1 MKTTSWLHVSEGLF
15 FRRCEDGSV
24 EIGQGPDFNSVAPLQ
39 KIPPTQWAS
48 VVAYVSH
55 AGEDGATYSQAIDF
69 HQGKPGEAEPV
80 E

>member
-1 MKTTSWLHVSEGLF
+1 MDKTSWLHVSDGLF
-15 FRRCEDGSV
+15 FRRHDDGSV

-48 VVAYVSH
+48 VVAFVSH
-55 AGEDGATYSQAIDF
+55 SGEDSATYSQAIDF
-69 HQGKPGEAEPV
+69 HQGKPV